1 MLIMPVTFLK
11 RNVRRITQRIEGLS
25 ASGEIDK
32 KQRQNLF
39 RALFYVLM
47 GEPIIPENLIE
58 FCRSH
63 QLEPTLN
70 RLFEAMGVKCKLP
83 QALHSRILKSVSL
96 KRVQDIWGVSKSDLS
111 LVREIVR
118 EADLD
123 PEAEHHLLHR
133 YYESG
138 DLDWL
143 ADVENEQDEVDV
155 IISIQ
160 ALEEMLLGVFE
171 TYKVPKSRREPFS
184 EVFGLCLGMAS
195 RNRTTKKGQGQRTKW
210 FVYVEKAVPQIRA
223 KSDAS
228 SVIPNAKSISA
239 LVETSHS
246 LFPQLEIIGDYHSHP
261 YHNAAQIRRYR
272 GWEASQQDA
281 ADIAL
286 LYRDLR
292 NLKLRKHRMR
302 VSFVIAI
309 ARGKAT
315 KGSVHQQKLTNVVRF
330 NMAGCHIYISAYR
343 ILSDGSMSEKG
354 VTLQSPYRERVLKVA

>member
-1 MLIMPVTFLK
+1 MPVTFLQ
-11 RNVRRITQRIEGLS
+11 RNVRRITDRIERL
-25 ASGEIDK
+25 AIAGEISS

-39 RALFYVLM
+39 RALFYLLM
-47 GEPIIPENLIE
+47 GEPLIPDNLVD
-58 FCRSH
+58 FCAREK
-63 QLEPTLN
+63 LEPTLK
-70 RLFEAMGVKCKLP
+70 RLFEALGTTCKLP
-83 QALHSRILKSVSL
+83 QALHSRILKSVSI
-96 KRVQDIWGVSKSDLS
+96 KRVQETWGVTKSDLA
-111 LVREIVR
+111 LVKQIVK

-123 PEAEHHLLHR
+123 PQDEHHLLHR
-133 YYESG
+133 YYESK
-138 DLDWL
+138 DLDWF
-143 ADVENEQDEVDV
+143 AEVENEQDEVDV
-155 IISIQ
+155 IVSVQ

-195 RNRTTKKGQGQRTKW
+195 RHRVTKKGAGQKTKW

-239 LVETSHS
+239 LVETSQS

-261 YHNAAQIRRYR
+261 YHSAAQIRRYK
-272 GWEASQQDA
+272 GWQASKQDA
-281 ADIAL
+281 SDIAV
-286 LYRDLR
+286 LYRELR
-292 NLKLRKHRMR
+292 GLKERKHRMR

-309 ARGKAT
+309 GKGKAT
-315 KGSVHQQKLTNVVRF
+315 KGFNYNPSSQNVVRF

-354 VTLQSPYRERVLKVA
+354 VALQSPYRETFLKAA

>member
-1 MLIMPVTFLK
+1 MAVTFLQS
-11 RNVRRITQRIEGLS
+11 NVRRITDRVDRLFLS
-25 ASGEIDK
+25 GKLTK
-32 KQRQNLF
+32 KQKQNLS
-39 RALFYVLM
+39 RAIFYLLM
-47 GEPIIPENLIE
+47 GEPLIPPNLIE
-58 FCRSH
+58 FCNE
-63 QLEPTLN
+63 QNLEPTLK
-70 RLFEAMGVKCKLP
+70 RLFECLGTTCKLP

-96 KRVQDIWGVSKSDLS
+96 KRVQEIWGVSKSDLA
-111 LVREIVR
+111 VVAKIVK

-123 PEAEHHLLHR
+123 PEDEHHLLHR

-143 ADVENEQDEVDV
+143 AEVENEQDEVDV
-155 IISIQ
+155 IVSVQ

-171 TYKVPKSRREPFS
+171 TYKVPKSKKEPFS

-195 RNRTTKKGQGQRTKW
+195 RNRVTKKGSGQKTKW

-239 LVETSHS
+239 LIETSQS

-272 GWEASQQDA
+272 GWEASAQDE

-286 LYRDLR
+286 LYK
-292 NLKLRKHRMR
+292 NLKSLKQRKHRMR

-309 ARGKAT
+309 GKGKASKT
-315 KGSVHQQKLTNVVRF
+315 YKQNRKGNHVLRF
-330 NMAGCHIYISAYR
+330 AMAGCHVYISAYR
-343 ILSDGSMSEKG
+343 ILSDGSMSERG
-354 VTLQSPYRERVLKVA
+354 VILQSPYRETFLNVA

>member
-1 MLIMPVTFLK
+1 
-11 RNVRRITQRIEGLS
+11 
-25 ASGEIDK
+25 
-32 KQRQNLF
+32 
-39 RALFYVLM
+39 M
-47 GEPIIPENLIE
+47 GEPLIPPNLIE
-58 FCRSH
+58 FCNE
-63 QLEPTLN
+63 QNLEPTLK
-70 RLFEAMGVKCKLP
+70 RLFECLGTTCKLP

-96 KRVQDIWGVSKSDLS
+96 KRVQEIWGVSKSDLA
-111 LVREIVR
+111 VVAKIVK

-123 PEAEHHLLHR
+123 PEDEHHLLHR

-143 ADVENEQDEVDV
+143 AEVENEQDEVDV
-155 IISIQ
+155 IVSVQ

-171 TYKVPKSRREPFS
+171 TYKVPKSKKEPFS

-195 RNRTTKKGQGQRTKW
+195 RNRVTKKGSGQKTKW

-239 LVETSHS
+239 LIETSQS

-272 GWEASQQDA
+272 GWEASGQDE

-286 LYRDLR
+286 LYKDLK
-292 NLKLRKHRMR
+292 NLKQRKHRMR

-309 ARGKAT
+309 GKGKASKNYKQNR
-315 KGSVHQQKLTNVVRF
+315 KGNHVVRF
-330 NMAGCHIYISAYR
+330 AMAGCHVYISAYR
-343 ILSDGSMSEKG
+343 ILSDGSMSERG
-354 VTLQSPYRERVLKVA
+354 VILQSPYRETFLNVA

>member
-1 MLIMPVTFLK
+1 MPVTFLQ
-11 RNVRRITQRIEGLS
+11 RNVRKITNRIERLS
-25 ASGEIDK
+25 LNRELSQ

-47 GEPIIPENLIE
+47 GEPLVPENLIE
-58 FCRSH
+58 FCKREN
-63 QLEPTLN
+63 LEPTL
-70 RLFEAMGVKCKLP
+70 RRIFEALGTTCKLP

-96 KRVQDIWGVSKSDLS
+96 KRVQEMWGVTKTDLA
-111 LVREIVR
+111 LVKEIVK

-123 PEAEHHLLHR
+123 PQDEHHLLHR

-138 DLDWL
+138 DLEWL
-143 ADVENEQDEVDV
+143 AEVENEQDEVDV
-155 IISIQ
+155 IISVQ

-171 TYKVPKSRREPFS
+171 TYKVPKSKKEPFS

-195 RNRTTKKGQGQRTKW
+195 KNRVTKKGSGQKTKW

-239 LVETSHS
+239 LIETSQS
-246 LFPQLEIIGDYHSHP
+246 LIPQLEIIGDYHSHP
-261 YHNAAQIRRYR
+261 YSNAGQIRRFR
-272 GWEASQQDA
+272 GWEASPQDA
-281 ADIAL
+281 SDIAV
-286 LYRDLR
+286 LYRELK
-292 NLKLRKHRMR
+292 NLKARKHRMR
-302 VSFVIAI
+302 VSFVVAI
-309 ARGKAT
+309 AKGKST
-315 KGSVHQQKLTNVVRF
+315 KGSPHQSKSANVVRF

-354 VTLQSPYRERVLKVA
+354 VVLQSPYRETFFKVA